1 MNNAINEPRLRINR
15 TTSLTLSTSW
25 QDVVFNGTSP
35 YNVNTYGKEPTTGNP
50 MVYYDSV
57 TNLIRFYEQYDK
69 NFNITLYLSTL
80 ATLISTRATLQYR
93 FVIPNGISTGV
104 DFYFPFPDSNSW
116 TDIGEVT
123 ITAAQINHA
132 AESIPL
138 YLTNNIRNN
147 GIKLQ
152 LRLSNSLITL
162 GTASL
167 TTAILLIQ

>member
-15 TTSLTLSTSW
+15 TASLSLSTTW
-25 QDVVFNGTSP
+25 QDVVFNGTSS
-35 YNVNTYGKEPTTGNP
+35 YNINTYGKEPVTGNP
-50 MVYYDSV
+50 MVYYDSA

-69 NFNITLYLSTL
+69 NFNITLYLSTI

-93 FVIPNGISTGV
+93 FVIPNGISAGV
-104 DFYFPFPDSNSW
+104 DSYFPFPDSNSW
-116 TDIGEVT
+116 ADIGEVT
-123 ITAAQINHA
+123 ITALQINHA

-138 YLTNNIRNN
+138 YLTNTIRTN